1 MFLKRKIVRTNNID
15 KMTKEDWKEANE
27 TTKSTRGLS
36 SLSIDDLLGVHES
49 ESIDS
54 IREKNKGDNKCL
66 K

>member
-1 MFLKRKIVRTNNID
+1 MKRKIVRTNNID